1 MVYKKYFNQN
11 NKKKHN
17 NQKIGAPVFQSEI
30 RIKVPKRSEG
40 EVFALVTLMSG
51 TEYIKVLTDEGKE
64 IAARIPGKMRKKI
77 WIRNNDVVIVKKWD
91 TGEPKGDLVW
101 RFMPL
106 QVQKLKRE
114 GYLKNLPI

>member
-1 MVYKKYFNQN
+1 MVYKKKYNQ

-17 NQKIGAPVFQSEI
+17 NKTGAPVFQSEV
-30 RIKVPKRSEG
+30 RIKLPKREEG
-40 EVFALVTLMSG
+40 EVFALVTLMTG
-51 TEYIKVLTDEGKE
+51 TEYIKVLTEEGKE
-64 IAARIPGKMRKKI
+64 ISARIPGKMRKKI
-77 WIRNNDVVIVKKWD
+77 WIRDNDIVIVRKWD